1 MCVRLRVL
9 AGRDV
14 EGEEGELQ
22 GRGGGAFKEKGSARK
37 GS

>member
-14 EGEEGELQ
+14 KGEEGELQ
-22 GRGGGAFKEKGSARK
+22 RRGGDAFKEEGSARK